1 MTGPRIVDTGS
12 GKNITGHVTAR
23 TFYITAT
30 IIFWIVVFASMIYLF
45 LRLYPLTEP
54 DPASASLRIDFAV
67 FWAAAKLAFNGL
79 PLAAFDRQALLAAA
93 GLPGAESPSNFVWL
107 YPASFLVALT
117 PLGALSFSLAF
128 PTFIASSAI
137 AFALAVRSPA
147 LVLPGLSRLMLASP
161 VVVYCCLM
169 IGQTGLLWTA
179 GLVAGLWAMRCGNAV
194 AAGIAIALLTM
205 KPQLGLL
212 IPVALIAARQWAI
225 IGWAGVFTL
234 VLVGIATALTGTE
247 YWALHVDA
255 LRNVVDRAADGAL
268 RMHLLIS
275 SYGFLRALGIAHG
288 AAFALQFAL
297 TASLIVMIG
306 WVWSR
311 PGLSDDL
318 KCATLCAAIPLA
330 TPYAYV
336 YEMPILL
343 AVALFLIRDGFGRSL
358 ASKTWLLVLWVGPAP
373 VLFLPTQF
381 NAAIYAPTIIFVTLA
396 ICIIRALSCRS
407 TTREVGSAEIQSP
420 VR

>member
-1 MTGPRIVDTGS
+1 MTSPCIVDPGS
-12 GKNITGHVTAR
+12 GKYMTSHVAAR
-23 TFYITAT
+23 AFYITAT
-30 IIFWIVVFASMIYLF
+30 IILWIVVFASMLH
-45 LRLYPLTEP
+45 LLLKLYPLTEL
-54 DPASASLRIDFAV
+54 DSASASLRVDFAV

-79 PLAAFDRQALLAAA
+79 PLAVFDRQALLAAA
-93 GLPGAESPSNFVWL
+93 GVPGAESLTNFLWL

-128 PTFIASSAI
+128 PAFIVSSAI

-147 LVLPGLSRLMLASP
+147 SVLPGLARLMLASP
-161 VVVYCCLM
+161 VAVYCCLI
-169 IGQTGLLWTA
+169 IGQTGVLWTA

-194 AAGIAIALLTM
+194 AAGFAIALLTM

-225 IGWAGVFTL
+225 IGWVSGFTL
-234 VLVGIATALTGTE
+234 VLIGIATALTGPE

-255 LRNVVDRAADGAL
+255 LRNVADRAADGAL

-275 SYGFLRALGIAHG
+275 SYGFLRALDIAHG
-288 AAFALQFAL
+288 TAFAFQVAL
-297 TASLIVMIG
+297 TASLIAMIG

-330 TPYAYV
+330 TPYAYY

-343 AVALFLIRDGFGRSL
+343 AAALFLIRDGFGRYL
-358 ASKTWLLVLWVGPAP
+358 ASKAWLLVLWIGPAP
-373 VLFLPTQF
+373 VFFLPTQL
-381 NAAIYAPTIIFVTLA
+381 NAAIYAPTIIAVTLA
-396 ICIIRALSCRS
+396 ICMIRALNCRF
-407 TTREVGSAEIQSP
+407 TTREVGPAEKQSP